1 MISARWLSMAF
12 VAAAGSAGAQGTL
25 STQGFGYP
33 PGEFSTRALGTG
45 GALAQ
50 FDPQSAIN
58 PASIGASDQP
68 LLFLQYEP
76 EFRRLSTG
84 TATQKTTTSR
94 FPLAIA
100 ALPIGTRATVALSVS
115 TFLDRSWQ
123 TTTTRDEIIGGDKT
137 TVTENVRSLGA
148 IDDVRL
154 AASWV
159 PNQFV
164 QFGVGGHVFTGQ
176 NRLFFNQTFPDSVHF
191 VAINQ
196 LSGLDYTGLAV
207 SAGVVIHPSSVFALA
222 LSGRK
227 GGNLHAHSGDTVV
240 ATAKIPDRYGAAISF
255 SGIPGAIVSAQVD
268 RDLWSGMNGLGSQE
282 ARAVDAWDTGVGL
295 EATGPRLLERVVL
308 LRLGARYR
316 TLPFVAGDSE
326 VRELAFAGGLGL
338 QFSRNRAA
346 FDVTLQ
352 HASRSPNS
360 SATIGDVRERAYTLS
375 FGLRVRP

>member
-1 MISARWLSMAF
+1 MISARWFCIAF
-12 VAAAGSAGAQGTL
+12 VVAAGSAGAQGTL

-33 PGEFSTRALGTG
+33 PGELSSRALGTG

-68 LLFLQYEP
+68 LLFMQYEP

-100 ALPIGTRATVALSVS
+100 ALPIGTRATIAVSVS
-115 TFLDRSWQ
+115 TLLDRSWQ
-123 TTTTRDEIIGGDKT
+123 TTTTRKELIGGDST
-137 TVTENVRSLGA
+137 TLTENVKSLGA

-159 PNQFV
+159 PNQYV

-176 NRLFFNQTFPDSVHF
+176 NRLLFNQSFPDTVQF
-191 VAINQ
+191 VPINQ
-196 LSGLDYTGLAV
+196 ISTLDYTGLGV
-207 SAGVVIHPSSVFALA
+207 SAGVVIHPSSAFALA

-227 GGNLHAHSGDTVV
+227 GGNLHAHSGDTTV

-255 SGIPGAIVSAQVD
+255 SGIPGAVISAQAD
-268 RDLWSGMNGLGSQE
+268 RNLWSAMNGLGSQD

-295 EATGPRLLERVVL
+295 EATGPRLFERVVL

-316 TLPFVAGDSE
+316 TLPFVAGGSE
-326 VRELAFAGGLGL
+326 VRELAFAGGFGA

-360 SATIGDVRERAYTLS
+360 SATIGDVKERAYTLS

>member
-1 MISARWLSMAF
+1 VISARWLSMAF

>member
-1 MISARWLSMAF
+1 MISARWLCMAF